1 MRMTKMRFVVLWSCL
16 FGCVP
21 AGQKDAQVNYAVG
34 DWWSHSESNLLSAV
48 KRGQQVAL
56 CVEAREAKDQTR
68 VVNDIVRYTQV
79 VSSALQEWLAAVQ
92 AQTAIEKSSAPCSSD
107 LSSGRLRVVLHY
119 DESTFQSQISQ
130 SSAPTLGVFLVGE
143 GTLFLNMTGISNLSR
158 DPTGGRKTTLHE
170 LGHAMGLHHS
180 ASPGAV
186 MQPMLSRASEHLTAD
201 DIAGINF
208 VWTRLAVQQPASPSS
223 GRSSTQSV
231 AAVRL
236 TMRSDSWFKSSTEQS
251 FKLAESEKCALKQ
264 GQQLVV
270 RLLEDGRLQSA
281 HFHVRLIEALPSCSW
296 GQKGSEGFLYQ
307 PHVD

>member
-1 MRMTKMRFVVLWSCL
+1 
-16 FGCVP
+16 
-21 AGQKDAQVNYAVG
+21 
-34 DWWSHSESNLLSAV
+34 
-48 KRGQQVAL
+48 
-56 CVEAREAKDQTR
+56 
-68 VVNDIVRYTQV
+68 
-79 VSSALQEWLAAVQ
+79 
-92 AQTAIEKSSAPCSSD
+92 
-107 LSSGRLRVVLHY
+107 
-119 DESTFQSQISQ
+119 
-130 SSAPTLGVFLVGE
+130 LGVFLVGE

-223 GRSSTQSV
+223 GRSSTQPV

-281 HFHVRLIEALPSCSW
+281 HFHVRLIEALPSCAL